1 MSARVSWTPHAYQAR
16 AVDWLLERPATGL
29 WAQMGLGKTVVT
41 ATAVRRL
48 LDQCMVERVLV
59 VAPKRVAAH
68 AWPGELAKWTHLE
81 GLTWT
86 LIEGD
91 ARERARRMLEP
102 TDVHLIGRELL
113 PWLVETSAGKGP
125 GGRDG
130 ASASAGVGAGE
141 ATGAWPYDMVVVDE
155 ASGFKDPDARRFKA
169 LKRIRPQLERIV
181 ELTGTP
187 APNSLLELWPQVY
200 LLDRGARLG
209 RAFSAFREAWFESD
223 YMGWRWTPRPGAEA
237 EIQRRVEDLALTLK
251 AEDWLALPERVDRVL
266 PVPLP
271 AEARARY
278 RRLERELVLELGEA
292 QISAVNAGVLA
303 GKLLQAANGALYAED
318 GEWHRLH
325 DAKLDAL
332 EDLLEAAEGEP
343 VLVAY
348 AYRSDRERLLARF
361 PQAVELRAPGAI
373 DAWNRG
379 EVPMLLAHPASGGH
393 GLNLQAGGRHVV
405 WWGLTWSLELYQQLT
420 ARLHRQGQTRPV
432 LVHHL
437 VAEGTLD
444 ETVMAALAGKAATQD
459 ALLEAVKRRWA
470 AVMREGA

>member
-1 MSARVSWTPHAYQAR
+1 
-16 AVDWLLERPATGL
+16 
-29 WAQMGLGKTVVT
+29 
-41 ATAVRRL
+41 
-48 LDQCMVERVLV
+48 
-59 VAPKRVAAH
+59 
-68 AWPGELAKWTHLE
+68 
-81 GLTWT
+81 
-86 LIEGD
+86 
-91 ARERARRMLEP
+91 
-102 TDVHLIGRELL
+102 
-113 PWLVETSAGKGP
+113 
-125 GGRDG
+125 
-130 ASASAGVGAGE
+130 
-141 ATGAWPYDMVVVDE
+141 MVVIDE
-155 ASGFKDPDARRFKA
+155 ASGFKDPGTRRFKA
-169 LKRIRPQLERIV
+169 LARIRAQVERLI

-266 PVPLP
+266 AVPLP

-292 QISAVNAGVLA
+292 RITAVNAGVLA

-318 GEWHRLH
+318 GEWHLLH
-325 DAKLDAL
+325 DAKLEAL
-332 EDLLEAAEGEP
+332 EDLLEATEGEP

-379 EVPMLLAHPASGGH
+379 EAPILLAHPASGGH

-444 ETVMAALAGKAATQD
+444 ETVMAALAGKAATQA
-459 ALLEAVKRRWA
+459 ALLEAVRRRWA
-470 AVMREGA
+470 SLLRGGGVKHTEKTGGWGDG

>member
-1 MSARVSWTPHAYQAR
+1 MSARVSWVPHAYQAR
-16 AVDWLLERPATGL
+16 AIDWVLDRTAAAL
-29 WAQMGLGKTVVT
+29 WLGMGLGKTVVT
-41 ATAVRRL
+41 ATAVRQL

-68 AWPGELAKWTHLE
+68 AWPGELAKWVRFG

-86 LIEGD
+86 VIEGD
-91 ARERARRMLEP
+91 ARERARRIREP

-113 PWLVETSAGKGP
+113 PWLVEDWEAS
-125 GGRDG
+125 GG
-130 ASASAGVGAGE
+130 
-141 ATGAWPYDMVVVDE
+141 WPYDMVVIDE
-155 ASGFKDPDARRFKA
+155 ASGFKDPDTRRFKA
-169 LKRIRPQLERIV
+169 LKRVRPQVERLV

-209 RAFSAFREAWFESD
+209 RAFSAFREVWFESD

-292 QISAVNAGVLA
+292 RISAVNAGVLA

-332 EDLLEAAEGEP
+332 EDLLEAAAGEP

-361 PQAVELRAPGAI
+361 PQAVELRAAGAI

-379 EVPMLLAHPASGGH
+379 EVPVLLAHPASGGH

-459 ALLEAVKRRWA
+459 GLLEAVKRRWA
-470 AVMREGA
+470 GLLREGA